1 VVEGEDRFVWLLE
14 YSGADYEAANRA
26 YYASP
31 ERKAVDPEPTR
42 HLMNTEHWILESVL

>member
-1 VVEGEDRFVWLLE
+1 MGVVHIPRSHLPVD

-31 ERKAVDPEPTR
+31 ERQAVDPEPTR
-42 HLMNTEHWILESVL
+42 HLTNTEH